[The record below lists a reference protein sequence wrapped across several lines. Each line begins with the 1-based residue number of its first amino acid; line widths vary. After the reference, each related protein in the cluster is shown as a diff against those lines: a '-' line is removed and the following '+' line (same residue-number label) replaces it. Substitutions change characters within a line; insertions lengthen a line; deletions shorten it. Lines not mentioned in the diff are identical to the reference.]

1 MLNLTI
7 HELRSM
13 STQQVEDLRDTLTHE
28 EDFQLTVLKAELE
41 EWLVSDEVLAKCEE
55 MQDHM
60 LKTSW

>member
-13 STQQVEDLRDTLTHE
+13 STQQVEDLRDTLTPE
-28 EDFQLTVLKAELE
+28 QDFELCVLKAELE
-41 EWLVSDEVLAKCEE
+41 EWLCSGEVLALCEE

-60 LKTSW
+60 LKSW